1 MKKVRSFINVVLGSL
16 VAALG
21 LNGCDTPQQIELV
34 KYGVPYVDTTMDCM
48 YGVPSPQIIDWNEE
62 TDTDN
67 ENK

>member
-21 LNGCDTPQQIELV
+21 LNGCETQQVPME
-34 KYGVPYVDTTMDCM
+34 KYGVPYVDTTMRCM
-48 YGVPSPQIIDWNEE
+48 YGVPAPQIINLNNE

-67 ENK
+67 ENNQ